1 MFGQHR
7 RPRAAPGGARTG
19 TVDPARVLRRRR
31 SPLVFALGGVLVGL
45 MLVVEVLILQ
55 AYVSVNRTTAIFS
68 QESYVTGNLVNV
80 QREALLLNVKIE
92 ELPSH
97 PRRPWDKGPPGAAG
111 QPADPAAQPGRRRPA
126 GGRDRRRGRPGPGA

>member
-1 MFGQHR
+1 MIGQHR

-80 QREALLLNVKIE
+80 QR
-92 ELPSH
+92 
-97 PRRPWDKGPPGAAG
+97 
-111 QPADPAAQPGRRRPA
+111 
-126 GGRDRRRGRPGPGA
+126 